1 MERYEQSETYYP
13 QYQEGTAGNA
23 TGVDFSVIRL
33 ADGFWWDF
41 TAGAFQDAYDAD
53 SLKAMTED
61 DAGGAGLWNYQ
72 TGWAIPDANAQYRV
86 RFKVTDPT
94 GSFYRM
100 GPKLV
105 VNSAVFTTVAGF
117 IDLIRA
123 EAITDGETSET
134 IGGML
139 LAIYCEVMQKKEVTA
154 SSIKTYKLDDT
165 TTLRTQ
171 TLTDDDT
178 TVTRGGG

>member
-1 MERYEQSETYYP
+1 MERYAQTETYYP

-23 TGVDFSVIRL
+23 TGVDFSIIRL
-33 ADGFWWDF
+33 PDGYWWDF

-61 DAGGAGLWNYQ
+61 NAGGAGLWNYEA
-72 TGWAIPDANAQYRV
+72 GWAIPDANSQYRV

-94 GSFYRM
+94 GAFYRI
-100 GPKLV
+100 GPKIV
-105 VNSAVFTTVAGF
+105 VNSAVMTTVAAI

-123 EAITDGETSET
+123 EPLTDGETPET
-134 IGGML
+134 IGGMIH
-139 LAIYCEVMQKKEVTA
+139 ATYCNSMQKQTVTNSA
-154 SSIKTYKLDDT
+154 RVIYKLDDT
-165 TTLRTQ
+165 TALRTQ
-171 TLTDDDT
+171 TLEDDDT